1 MIISP
6 VSCYEPPLQV
16 QLLTLRRYAASY
28 SYTYTG
34 ALHPVRL
41 SIDGSRSGNEAP
53 LSGSPSREITMH
65 LTRSFLDPPIPEDR
79 RLRDLANA
87 PKCRPRREAAAFY
100 LRQSRS
106 PFENLKAS
114 ILSAAER
121 HVNGDVEMSSQIS
134 GRHPERSGIEL
145 VRSTSEGRG
154 PPEGTKLSPPK
165 LAKLVSIRKSA
176 RQTESVCSI
185 CASVRPWNITYQ
197 QQGRAAREAPHRSS
211 PKVPG
216 ISLARHDST
225 LVGTIGGLLGNRSAP
240 NGVTMLGEPTLP
252 GEAALGGPRPCP
264 VLERKAP
271 ELSNQHIAG
280 VLQRTVRVDDALHCM
295 CSCMED
301 WIGPIS

>member
-1 MIISP
+1 MITSP

-16 QLLTLRRYAASY
+16 QLLTLRRHAASY

-145 VRSTSEGRG
+145 VRSTSEGLLKE
-154 PPEGTKLSPPK
+154 PNYHL
-165 LAKLVSIRKSA
+165 
-176 RQTESVCSI
+176 
-185 CASVRPWNITYQ
+185 
-197 QQGRAAREAPHRSS
+197 RSS
-211 PKVPG
+211 PNSRRYGKAPVRQRVC
-216 ISLARHDST
+216 A
-225 LVGTIGGLLGNRSAP
+225 RSA
-240 NGVTMLGEPTLP
+240 LP
-252 GEAALGGPRPCP
+252 YARGILRISKGRRRAKHL
-264 VLERKAP
+264 
-271 ELSNQHIAG
+271 I
-280 VLQRTVRVDDALHCM
+280 VRLPKYPAFR
-295 CSCMED
+295 
-301 WIGPIS
+301 